1 MLPKF
6 DKDDA
11 LESLKLLYTTQR
23 LNSSGMRQFRL
34 HEMQFFSDFVEILRD
49 LGKMPKVTL
58 KEVKLLTDRKREA
71 EEKKRNQIEQLKI
84 LLQDP
89 AKRQVLEARP
99 EFQELLKDKMFAEAV
114 GQ

>member
-1 MLPKF
+1 
-6 DKDDA
+6 
-11 LESLKLLYTTQR
+11 
-23 LNSSGMRQFRL
+23 
-34 HEMQFFSDFVEILRD
+34 
-49 LGKMPKVTL
+49 MPKVTL

>member
-1 MLPKF
+1 
-6 DKDDA
+6 
-11 LESLKLLYTTQR
+11 
-23 LNSSGMRQFRL
+23 
-34 HEMQFFSDFVEILRD
+34 MQFFSDFVETLRD
-49 LGKMPKVTL
+49 LGKIPKVTL

-71 EEKKRNQIEQLKI
+71 EEKKRNQIEQLKV

-114 GQ
+114 SQQQVVAK